1 MSSPADGTSGRWR
14 YKGFLKSRCSGLF
27 ADRVCPGADVK
38 SESGRTLSVKGQ
50 TWDFRS
56 RRIENK
62 PDS

>member
-1 MSSPADGTSGRWR
+1 MLLRQTE
-14 YKGFLKSRCSGLF
+14 GFLKSRCSGLF